1 VVDESL
7 TSGGS
12 YWEMSKGCP
21 PFSHLNLTGGSIGF
35 GPPAAVGAAVA
46 CPHRTVINF
55 QVRME
60 PATEV
65 SAGLGLG

>member
-1 VVDESL
+1 MVDESL

-12 YWEMSKGCP
+12 YWEQSVGCP

-46 CPHRTVINF
+46 CPDRTVINF
-55 QVRME
+55 QV
-60 PATEV
+60 
-65 SAGLGLG
+65 